1 MPENLPRNPTDALD
15 WIEAHTQK
23 WIDHAGAIGL
33 SEAFAQEIS
42 DLAEQSRD
50 KRLEADT
57 AANRAKC
64 ATLAWRISIRH
75 TMKRTRAA
83 ISAMKTHA
91 AVTDDTG
98 VYVLAGLS
106 PRDKPSD
113 AGPPKSPRSPRFV
126 VRQGGAVVISWDGG
140 GPQGTFYIV
149 KRMLPGETDYT
160 IMGTTTS
167 KTFTDETLRVGV
179 GEAWYAIDA
188 QHGKHLVRG
197 DILIVQLG
205 SVREAKGA
213 GAAAK
218 TSGKAAA

>member
-1 MPENLPRNPTDALD
+1 MPENMPRNPTDALD
-15 WIEAHTQK
+15 WIEAHTQQ

-33 SEAFAQEIS
+33 SEALAQEVG
-42 DLAEQSRD
+42 DLAEESRV
-50 KRLEADT
+50 KRLEADS
-57 AANRAKC
+57 AANRARS

-91 AVTDDTG
+91 AVTDDES

-106 PRDKPSD
+106 PRAKPSD
-113 AGPPKSPRSPRFV
+113 AGPPDTPNSPRFV
-126 VRQGGAVVISWDGG
+126 VRQGGSVELSWDGG

-149 KRMLPGETDYT
+149 KRSLPGENDYT
-160 IMGTTTS
+160 ILGTTTS
-167 KTFTDETLRVGV
+167 KRFSDETLHVGV

-197 DILIVQLG
+197 AILIVQLG
-205 SVREAKGA
+205 SVREAKRQ
-213 GAAAK
+213 
-218 TSGKAAA
+218 GKAAA